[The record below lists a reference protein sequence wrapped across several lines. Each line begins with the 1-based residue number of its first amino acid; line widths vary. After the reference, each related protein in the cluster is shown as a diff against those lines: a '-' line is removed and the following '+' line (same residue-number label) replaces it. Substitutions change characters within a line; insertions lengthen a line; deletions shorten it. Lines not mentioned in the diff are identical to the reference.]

1 MTSAC
6 AVEGKVLRREGE
18 GEGGADI
25 ERYLR
30 KGRELGA
37 EVERKRK
44 DKLGGLTRAHSSIK
58 LKRRTAHNN

>member
-18 GEGGADI
+18 GEGRGRYR
-25 ERYLR
+25 EYLR

-44 DKLGGLTRAHSSIK
+44 EKLGGLTRAHSSIK